1 MTGRAQTSAGNRQ
14 PGAAGPRSSPKPPGR
29 SVLLWV
35 LAILLTLVAIVYQ
48 RMIGPT
54 RPARGKV
61 TVGAEQ
67 ISYRLARTHGGPED
81 HRVSIAVP
89 AAITGGH
96 ILFRRYGTSDPW
108 SRVMMRRENGDLVA
122 ALPHQPPAGKLI
134 YQVFLSHGD
143 EEVALPPEKPTVIRF
158 RGGVPTLVLLPHVI
172 LMFLAMLWSNR
183 AGFEALRARSDPR
196 RLAIRAFLLLVL
208 GGLIFGPLVQWY
220 SFGEFW
226 TGFPLGYD
234 LTDNKT
240 LIAAIAWIA
249 ALVAGRRSPGRARGW
264 VLAAAIVTLI
274 IYSIPHSVLGTELD
288 YAQLP
293 AQD

>member
-1 MTGRAQTSAGNRQ
+1 MTRNN
-14 PGAAGPRSSPKPPGR
+14 PKPRGR
-29 SVLLWV
+29 SILLWV
-35 LAILLTLVAIVYQ
+35 LAIVLTLAAIVYQ

-54 RPARGKV
+54 RPARGRV
-61 TVGAEQ
+61 TVGAEE
-67 ISYRLARTHGGPED
+67 ISYRLARSHGGPED
-81 HRVSIAVP
+81 HQVSIAVP
-89 AAITGGH
+89 AAVSAGH
-96 ILFRRYGTSDPW
+96 ILFRRYGTADRW
-108 SRVMMRRENGDLVA
+108 SRVEMEREDGYLVA

-134 YQVFLSHGD
+134 YQVFLSSGE
-143 EEVALPPEKPTVIRF
+143 EEVALPPDEPTVIRF
-158 RGGVPTLVLLPHVI
+158 RGGVPVAVLLPHVI

-183 AGFEALRARSDPR
+183 AGFEALREGGNVR
-196 RLAIRAFLLLVL
+196 RLAIWAFLLLIL

-249 ALVAGRRSPGRARGW
+249 ALIVGHRSPRRARGW

-293 AQD
+293 AQE